1 MCIKQE
7 IKKWGDESQYF
18 SWRVYL
24 ICRHIM
30 VTPNLILN
38 SEIIDESAL
47 ITDIVT
53 LDYRTA
59 DVFTRH
65 GIDYCCGGKMSLSMA
80 CQIRNLNVE
89 EIKKE
94 LNNSIRNIQI
104 SPNLPFDQWDIDFLS
119 DYITHVHHTYIR
131 RTLPVLKNYIEK
143 FVLAHRKKMSW
154 LDELQKVYE
163 QLSRHLMPHLQQE
176 EEIIFPYVKQ
186 IAHAYNGQ
194 EPYAK
199 LLVRT
204 LRKPV
209 EDVMNHEHN
218 TLGKLLNRLR
228 ELTHYYHID
237 SDACTSHKVVF
248 HKLRELDNDLVQ
260 HIHLENNV
268 LFPRA
273 IAMET
278 ELLQKQD

>member
-7 IKKWGDESQYF
+7 IKKSGDESQYL
-18 SWRVYL
+18 SGPVYL
-24 ICRHIM
+24 IFHRNM
-30 VTPNLILN
+30 VTPNLILS

-65 GIDYCCGGKMSLSMA
+65 GIDYCCGGKLSLSMA
-80 CQIRNLNVE
+80 CQIRNLDVR

-94 LNNSIRNIQI
+94 LNESIRDIHV
-104 SPNLPFDQWDIDFLS
+104 SPSLPFDQWDVDFLS
-119 DYITHVHHTYIR
+119 DYITNVHHTYIR
-131 RTLPVLKNYIEK
+131 RTLPVLKDYIER
-143 FVLAHRKKMSW
+143 FVAGHRKKMSW
-154 LDELQKVYE
+154 LDELQKIYE

-194 EPYAK
+194 EPYAR

-209 EDVMNHEHN
+209 EDVMHHEHN

-228 ELTHYYHID
+228 ELTNNYHID
-237 SDACTSHKVVF
+237 SDACTSHRVVF

-278 ELLQKQD
+278 ELLQKHD